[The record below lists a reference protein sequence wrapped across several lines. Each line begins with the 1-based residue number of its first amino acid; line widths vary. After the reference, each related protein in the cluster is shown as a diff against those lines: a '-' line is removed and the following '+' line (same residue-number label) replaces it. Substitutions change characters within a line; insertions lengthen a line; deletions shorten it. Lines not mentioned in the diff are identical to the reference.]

1 LALPSTAS
9 YTDAMPPGVDSLTA
23 LPPHLPLNDYYASER
38 DRRRFLG
45 RVFDQTAGSYDWI
58 SSLLSLGTGEL
69 YRAYALRHGGLE
81 PGAHVL
87 DVATGTGLLAQAA
100 ARRVG
105 PSGRVVGLDPS
116 AGMLSR
122 AKDRRRIRLS
132 RGIAERLPFKD
143 GSFDFLSMGY
153 ALRHVVD
160 LASTFVEYRRVL
172 KPGGRILILDFARP
186 RGAVAYGVTRV
197 FMRMIVPLLS
207 RLFAGGKE
215 AELLMRYC
223 WDTVDQSVAPAVIGP
238 ALETAGFRDLRIRI
252 WAGVFVEYAA
262 AR

>member
-1 LALPSTAS
+1 MWPV
-9 YTDAMPPGVDSLTA
+9 PPVA
-23 LPPHLPLNDYYASER
+23 EAPLPPHLPLNDYYASEAE
-38 DRRRFLG
+38 RRRFLS

-69 YRAYALRHGGLE
+69 YRGFALRHAGLE
-81 PGAHVL
+81 PGARVL

-132 RGIAERLPFKD
+132 RGIAERLPFRD
-143 GSFDFLSMGY
+143 ASFDFLTMGY

-160 LASTFVEYRRVL
+160 LPSTFAEYRRVL
-172 KPGGRILILDFARP
+172 RPGGRLLILDFARP
-186 RGAVAYGVTRV
+186 RNPVGYGLTRV
-197 FMRMIVPLLS
+197 FMKMIVPLLS

-215 AELLMRYC
+215 AEILMKYC
-223 WDTVDQSVAPAVIGP
+223 WDTVDQSLAPAVIAP
-238 ALETAGFRDLRIRI
+238 TLQKAGFRELRVTT

-262 AR
+262 SR